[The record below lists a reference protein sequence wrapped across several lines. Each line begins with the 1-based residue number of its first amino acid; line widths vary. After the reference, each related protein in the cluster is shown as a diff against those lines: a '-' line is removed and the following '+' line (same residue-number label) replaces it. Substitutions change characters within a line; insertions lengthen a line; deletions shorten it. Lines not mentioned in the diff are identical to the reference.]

1 MQQAPPLLSIRTTQ
15 LGTVTDWLLSLFSYF
30 VAPAAIILLSIV
42 ATVSQNYIYSTKDP
56 TSLGFRTL
64 ADSEDTLT
72 PHEALSQLRDK
83 PLVDYFDTHRE
94 ESPFWIELP
103 LPNELAGQTVVELPS
118 RHTQQ
123 ATCWNATTL
132 ETLGSGNRHVTNGF
146 MQEAKA
152 GFALNLTEVQSKPD
166 TLLCRL
172 LNKGPARITAVAR
185 SPSDLTTSE
194 QAFRHGVGLLEGGML
209 TLAFFTLVM
218 AAVNREA
225 RYILLAVWLVCN
237 LRLGA
242 LSMGWD
248 THWLGLAIPPD
259 WMPQTRQLTIAAYYL
274 VTYALFSQF
283 FRQELPRV
291 GYGWLLRPAQLSG
304 LLLLLLAMVLPFA
317 IFLPAMWVIVV
328 LGITTMIFLLGRI
341 LVITRSR
348 TAVWFSLAMT
358 YVLAATVS
366 EVIAAAFDFKLLL
379 NILNS
384 VTAAL
389 GSSVL
394 VILAL
399 AEQVRSEKQERLRA
413 QEELNRTYE
422 STPVGLFTLDTEGN
436 FLRTNTAMQAIMW
449 RLRDRIPAEGRWQDY
464 FEEGAWQTL
473 RRIATQSGG
482 GEAELRGVSKE
493 GGNVRWF
500 LVRAVDDGYCIE
512 GSLQDITERIEAT
525 EKLRFLANHDSLT
538 GVLNRHGIEGMLAE
552 GVASANDFPVA
563 AAFLD
568 LNRFKLVNDMY
579 RSQAG
584 DAVLKQ
590 VAQRIQK
597 CLGPFHELG
606 RIGGDEFLVV
616 MRDTSVIQA
625 MEIGQRL
632 ITELN
637 ETPYRYGNQS
647 FQVQAS
653 VGMIEI
659 TPDMT
664 TASAVSA
671 AERACR
677 DAKKGHHGPLV
688 VYEHDAPAFQD
699 SHEELTLIKE
709 LGAKELPA
717 GLHLVM
723 QPIMSLRKPEESLNF
738 EVLLRM
744 NDSEGNNVPVGKVL
758 DAAEASGNMARLD
771 KWVLTQALQ
780 WLERHLPQL
789 PKTRFVSVNLSGASL
804 NDQTFV
810 EEVFA
815 TLAQYRSVV
824 PRICLEITEG
834 VALNDLEYTSRFIDR
849 AKSYGA
855 NIALDDFGAGYTSFS
870 YLRNLQADALKIDGS
885 FVQSMDRHPANV
897 AIVAA
902 IVELARNL
910 GMRSI
915 AEGVENASMLEALY
929 EIGADY
935 VQGYVIARPQPFAT
949 LLTAESAA
957 SYIKDPQIVEL
968 VKYLA
973 ETSNEVLHGVGEG
986 PANYH

>member
-1 MQQAPPLLSIRTTQ
+1 MPIGIA
-15 LGTVTDWLLSLFSYF
+15 LFSL
-30 VAPAAIILLSIV
+30 AALLFYDDLYGIQQQQTPMS
-42 ATVSQNYIYSTKDP
+42 
-56 TSLGFRTL
+56 FRVL
-64 ADSEDTLT
+64 QDSEAALS
-72 PHEALSQLRDK
+72 PKEALTRVRTRPRVTQ
-83 PLVDYFDTHRE
+83 YDTNL
-94 ESPFWIELP
+94 SDAPFWIELP
-103 LPNELAGQTVVELPS
+103 LSQAAPGQTVITLPS
-118 RHTQQ
+118 RHIQSVS
-123 ATCWNATTL
+123 CWNPRNLAQ
-132 ETLGSGNRHVTNGF
+132 LGSANRDGATGHV
-146 MQEAKA
+146 EPARA
-152 GFALNLTEVQSKPD
+152 GFAIDLGEFGTPPD
-166 TLLCRL
+166 SILCRATHG
-172 LNKGPARITAVAR
+172 GPANISALAWNPRTLMQGEKAYQH
-185 SPSDLTTSE
+185 S
-194 QAFRHGVGLLEGGML
+194 VGLIEGGLL

-218 AAVNREA
+218 SVVNREA
-225 RYILLAVWLVCN
+225 RYLLLTAWLILN
-237 LRLGA
+237 LRMGG
-242 LSMGWD
+242 LSVGWD
-248 THWLGLAIPPD
+248 TQWLGHIIPAD
-259 WMPQTRQLTIAAYYL
+259 WITLVRKLTIALYYL
-274 VTYALFSQF
+274 VTYTLFGQF
-283 FRQELPRV
+283 VRPF
-291 GYGWLLRPAQLSG
+291 LLRSRLLGLLRAGQISA
-304 LLLLLLAMVLPFA
+304 LLLLIPAAAFPYYSYLPLMWVTVSLGIAVMMFLLA
-317 IFLPAMWVIVV
+317 
-328 LGITTMIFLLGRI
+328 RI
-341 LVITRSR
+341 LILTRSR
-348 TAVWFSLAMT
+348 TAILYSSALA
-358 YVLAATVS
+358 VVIFASFS

-379 NILNS
+379 STLNS
-384 VTAAL
+384 VTAAIA
-389 GSSVL
+389 SSVL

-399 AEQVRSEKQERLRA
+399 AEQVRSEKQERVRA

-422 STPVGLFTLDTEGN
+422 STPVGLFTLDPEGH
-436 FLRTNTAMQAIMW
+436 FLRTNTAMQTIIW
-449 RLRDRIPAEGRWQDY
+449 RLTDRMPAEGRWQDY
-464 FEEGAWQTL
+464 FEDGAWQTL
-473 RRIATQSGG
+473 RRIAMQSGG
-482 GEAELRGVSKE
+482 GETELRGMPKQ
-493 GGNVRWF
+493 GGGIRWF
-500 LVRAVDDGYCIE
+500 LVRAVDDGHCIE
-512 GSLQDITERIEAT
+512 GSLQDITERTEAA
-525 EKLRFLANHDSLT
+525 ERLRFLANHDSLT
-538 GVLNRHGIEGMLAE
+538 GVLNRHGIESMLAE
-552 GVASANDFPVA
+552 GVTSSEDFPVA

-590 VAQRIQK
+590 VAERIQG

-616 MRDTSVIQA
+616 MRDTSIVKAIEVGERIVTA
-625 MEIGQRL
+625 
-632 ITELN
+632 LN

-647 FQVQAS
+647 FQVQVS
-653 VGMIEI
+653 VGMIELM
-659 TPDMT
+659 PDMT

-677 DAKKGHHGPLV
+677 DAKKGHQGPLV

-699 SHEELTLIKE
+699 SYEELALIKQ

-744 NDSEGNNVPVGKVL
+744 NDAEGNNVPVGKVL

-771 KWVLTQALQ
+771 KWVLTQTLQ

-815 TLAQYRSVV
+815 TLAHHRAVV

-949 LLTAESAA
+949 LLTTDSAA
-957 SYIKDPQIVEL
+957 GYINDPKVADL
-968 VKYLA
+968 VKHLS
-973 ETSNEVLHGVGEG
+973 EESNETLHGVGEG